1 VNRLLDR
8 ATGTIVPFPGTAL
21 YPASSSASDRHDRA
35 DLVAKRSA
43 RGLSSVDRHDRA
55 CLEVFMSAAAQA
67 EALAADV
74 RSRRRALGLGQQDL
88 ADLSGASVRFVRN
101 LEHGKPSIR
110 LDKLVAVLD
119 VLGLELRAGV
129 RGR

>member
-1 VNRLLDR
+1 MR
-8 ATGTIVPFPGTAL
+8 TTTTAQ
-21 YPASSSASDRHDRA
+21 
-35 DLVAKRSA
+35 V
-43 RGLSSVDRHDRA
+43 
-55 CLEVFMSAAAQA
+55 EV
-67 EALAADV
+67 LAADV

-101 LEHGKPSIR
+101 LEHGKPSVR
-110 LDKLVAVLD
+110 LDKLLAVLD

>member
-1 VNRLLDR
+1 M
-8 ATGTIVPFPGTAL
+8 IVPVG
-21 YPASSSASDRHDRA
+21 RRI
-35 DLVAKRSA
+35 
-43 RGLSSVDRHDRA
+43 
-55 CLEVFMSAAAQA
+55 MSAAAQV

-101 LEHGKPSIR
+101 LEHGKASVR
-110 LDKLVAVLD
+110 LDKLLAVLD